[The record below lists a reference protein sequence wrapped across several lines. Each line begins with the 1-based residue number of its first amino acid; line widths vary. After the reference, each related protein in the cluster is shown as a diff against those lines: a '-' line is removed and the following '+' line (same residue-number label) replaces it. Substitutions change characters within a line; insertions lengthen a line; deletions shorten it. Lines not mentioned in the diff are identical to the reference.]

1 MKIFKKILM
10 VMTNIIFLSLLIIL
24 FGSSDKAFNKYKII
38 SDSTFVPKDKIV
50 SILDNY
56 FTKEPLNINFNDL
69 EKKIK
74 SNPHIKKVTLYKDL
88 TGNLNVIVNQFQ
100 PIARIVYE
108 NKSKKYFDID
118 GEIFPTSLG
127 YSHRVLLIFLTSKIN
142 FLNNNLNNTEFG
154 VDLLNMVKYIESDK
168 FLSKIVSEIEVDNF
182 KNIIIRP
189 QISKQKIIFGYP
201 DDLVNKFRKIKIFYD
216 DIAPAKGW
224 NTYSSVNVKYR
235 NQIICDK

>member
-1 MKIFKKILM
+1 
-10 VMTNIIFLSLLIIL
+10 MTNIIFVSLLIIL
-24 FGSSDKAFNKYKII
+24 FGSSDKAFKKYKII

-56 FTKEPLNINFNDL
+56 FTKESLNINFNDL

-216 DIAPAKGW
+216 EIAPAKGW

>member
-1 MKIFKKILM
+1 
-10 VMTNIIFLSLLIIL
+10 MTNIIFFSLLIIL
-24 FGSSDKAFNKYKII
+24 FGSSDKAFKKYKII
-38 SDSTFVPKDKIV
+38 SDSTFVPKDKIE

-56 FTKEPLNINFNDL
+56 FTKESLNINFNDL

-100 PIARIVYE
+100 PIARIVNE

-201 DDLVNKFRKIKIFYD
+201 DDLVNKFRKIKIFYE